1 MAKDTGNLNV
11 GSSVG
16 AGNPVSLETGPKI
29 ARSQAERCRSEPDAV
44 SQQRQPDRLAH
55 HSVVPTLRKAEGD
68 FERLRLHARGSAPL
82 IVERDS

>member
-44 SQQRQPDRLAH
+44 SQ
-55 HSVVPTLRKAEGD
+55 
-68 FERLRLHARGSAPL
+68 RGSWTAWPFTT
-82 IVERDS
+82 